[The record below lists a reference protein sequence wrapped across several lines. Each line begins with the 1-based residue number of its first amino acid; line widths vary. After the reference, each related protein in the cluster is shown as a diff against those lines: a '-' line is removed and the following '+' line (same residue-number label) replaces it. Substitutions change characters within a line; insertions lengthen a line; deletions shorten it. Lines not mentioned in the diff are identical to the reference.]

1 MQIIDPSSSLGCAS
15 QAGDLAAL
23 EERTE
28 QLGELVV
35 GDLGERRRS
44 ALNRVLE
51 LLRRRERLHPS
62 EDRRALRRV
71 PRDVHGSRLTD
82 FEVSLHQNFGGCQ
95 SDDRGP

>member
-35 GDLGERRRS
+35 GDAS
-44 ALNRVLE
+44 IFNQIFINRYRDSMDEARAPRVAR
-51 LLRRRERLHPS
+51 LRVCAGLC
-62 EDRRALRRV
+62 ARV
-71 PRDVHGSRLTD
+71 SCVIGRM
-82 FEVSLHQNFGGCQ
+82 C
-95 SDDRGP
+95 